1 MEKIFKIADIAK
13 EAAELFVDNT
23 EAEIATAL
31 WNEKT
36 RKGIAA
42 DLKGIA
48 EWCED
53 SAIAYKASML
63 WREVIAL

>member
-1 MEKIFKIADIAK
+1 MEKIFKIADIARK
-13 EAAELFVDNT
+13 AVELLVDNT
-23 EAEIATAL
+23 EAEIVAAL

-53 SAIAYKASML
+53 AVIAYKASVL
-63 WREVIAL
+63 WREVMAL